1 MGAGVLIIVAAGVAA
16 LYLWYAS
23 IIARRNKV
31 QEALSSVDVH
41 LNQRHDLIPN
51 IVSLAG
57 RFMQHER
64 ALLTEVTRLREE
76 ARKAAPATPTDVSKR
91 FALEGELGQRV
102 GQLLVSMEAY
112 PELKSDRPVMEAQQT
127 WTEIEAQIT
136 ASRRFYNAA
145 VNQLNNAIQIFPGS
159 IIAGIAKRDTRN
171 MLSTLTCMIRRQ
183 SATAVSTTRAKQ
195 FSAPTQFWRAYSSSP
210 SRRKAS
216 VFPESRLIVR
226 K

>member
-1 MGAGVLIIVAAGVAA
+1 LIGVAAGVAGF
-16 LYLWYAS
+16 YLWYAT
-23 IIARRNKV
+23 IVARRNKV

-57 RFMQHER
+57 RFMEHER
-64 ALLTEVTRLREE
+64 ALLTDVTRLREE
-76 ARKAAPATPTDVSKR
+76 ARKATPATAATPADVGKR

-145 VNQLNNAIQIFPGS
+145 VNQLNNAIQIFPGP
-159 IIAGIAKRDTRN
+159 IIAGIAGV
-171 MLSTLTCMIRRQ
+171 
-183 SATAVSTTRAKQ
+183 TAMP
-195 FSAPTQFWRAYSSSP
+195 FFEAPAAARTAP
-210 SRRKAS
+210 SVDGILGRT
-216 VFPESRLIVR
+216 P
-226 K
+226 

>member
-1 MGAGVLIIVAAGVAA
+1 MPLLIVVAVAVAG

-51 IVSLAG
+51 IVKLAA
-57 RFMQHER
+57 RFMEHER
-64 ALLTEVTRLREE
+64 GLFTEVTRLREE
-76 ARKAAPATPTDVSKR
+76 AQKTVPATPGDIGKR

-127 WTEIEAQIT
+127 WTEAEAQIT
-136 ASRRFYNAA
+136 AARRFYNAA
-145 VNQLNNAIQIFPGS
+145 VNQLNNAIQIFPGQLLAA
-159 IIAGIAKRDTRN
+159 IAGVKPMPFFEAPAAART
-171 MLSTLTCMIRRQ
+171 
-183 SATAVSTTRAKQ
+183 
-195 FSAPTQFWRAYSSSP
+195 APTVDGILGPTA
-210 SRRKAS
+210 
-216 VFPESRLIVR
+216 
-226 K
+226 

>member
-1 MGAGVLIIVAAGVAA
+1 MSAAVWLIIAAGVAA
-16 LYLWYAS
+16 LYLWYAA

-57 RFMQHER
+57 RFMEHER
-64 ALLTEVTRLREE
+64 TLLTEVTRLREQ
-76 ARKAAPATPTDVSKR
+76 ARQTAPTTPAEVSKR

-102 GQLLVSMEAY
+102 GQLLVGMEAY
-112 PELKSDRPVMEAQQT
+112 PQLKSDRPVMEAQQT

-136 ASRRFYNAA
+136 AARRFYNAA

-159 IIAGIAKRDTRN
+159 MLAAIAGVTA
-171 MLSTLTCMIRRQ
+171 MPFFEA
-183 SATAVSTTRAKQ
+183 SAAARA
-195 FSAPTQFWRAYSSSP
+195 AP
-210 SRRKAS
+210 S
-216 VFPESRLIVR
+216 VDSILGPTP
-226 K
+226 

>member
-1 MGAGVLIIVAAGVAA
+1 MGAGSVWLIIGAAGVAA
-16 LYLWYAS
+16 LYLWYAT

-57 RFMQHER
+57 KFMEHER
-64 ALLTEVTRLREE
+64 ALLTDITRLREE
-76 ARKAAPATPTDVSKR
+76 ARKATLATPDEVGKR
-91 FALEGELGQRV
+91 LALEGELGQRV
-102 GQLLVSMEAY
+102 GQLLVGMEAY

-145 VNQLNNAIQIFPGS
+145 VNQLNDAIQIFPGS
-159 IIAGIAKRDTRN
+159 VIAGIAGVRAMPFFEAPVAAR
-171 MLSTLTCMIRRQ
+171 
-183 SATAVSTTRAKQ
+183 TA
-195 FSAPTQFWRAYSSSP
+195 P
-210 SRRKAS
+210 SVDSILGRT
-216 VFPESRLIVR
+216 P
-226 K
+226 